1 VIGCADFMELSEGLR
16 HQKGT
21 HNGNTDEAHNSGD
34 LEPSPFCQAALKDA
48 PATFGR
54 VVENV
59 NGGSDWIAE
68 AQVESL
74 HSTSRRD
81 ANLH

>member
-1 VIGCADFMELSEGLR
+1 MLGGLMELSEELR
-16 HQKGT
+16 HQKGAY
-21 HNGNTDEAHNSGD
+21 NGNTDEPHNSGD

-54 VVENV
+54 VVGNV
-59 NGGSDWIAE
+59 NSGSGWIAE
-68 AQVESL
+68 ARFESL
-74 HSTSRRD
+74 HPTSRRD